1 MRTDALSAEQA
12 KLAVLLQVEQ
22 GAAAGSTVV
31 NVDVRDPQGRNV
43 AQVQRTVLLKPGQ
56 NSIEVPVELAD
67 PRRWWP
73 VGHGAQD
80 RYTVQARLDQ
90 GGTPEL
96 AREQRIGLRT
106 VELRREED
114 RKGGQG
120 FAFVING
127 VEIFAKGANV
137 IPFDAFPARVDAAR
151 LRQVLT

>member
-1 MRTDALSAEQA
+1 M
-12 KLAVLLQVEQ
+12 
-22 GAAAGSTVV
+22 
-31 NVDVRDPQGRNV
+31 NVDVRDPEGRNV

-56 NSIEVPVELAD
+56 NTIELPVELAT

-73 VGHGAQD
+73 VGHGTQD
-80 RYTVQARLDQ
+80 RYTVRARLDD
-90 GGTPEL
+90 GADAAL

-137 IPFDAFPARVDAAR
+137 IPFDAFPHASMPHACARC
-151 LRQVLT
+151 